1 MYDDVEADYWK
12 SIFVHL
18 QHKNMIRIN
27 AETLGM
33 HESLSEIE
41 KFNVRHPEIK
51 SEVKNAA
58 TYVTWEIFI
67 TPTIKLRLFIQNGI
81 KASLMQV
88 SGGDLVK
95 IADAKFH
102 NNPFPEIE
110 EFLERRSTYETE
122 LQQAVEQDIKFK
134 KQQKLTGELIKAIL
148 KKQFNDSKTIWNI
161 EYTKDGF
168 SINLQNENKERTFSI
183 PLQNYREELLKKL
196 SEF

>member
-33 HESLSEIE
+33 NESISEIE